1 MSVLMMPNVFVI
13 PPEED
18 NDPPF
23 CCFDAKFPRERYIP
37 TEEDLEAPGS
47 ALEIISQQLSNNSPV
62 FRRGSYANGVV
73 MPRRGDG
80 RSIEEVLADE
90 EEYRN
95 PDITIRS
102 GNPPGDDSEIVE
114 VIKVRRHTQD
124 ERQNQQA
131 EPAVKS
137 SKSLKSRA
145 SRAFSSLRSVGR
157 SVSRSRIIAEDV
169 SSDAESSRAPSPAPS
184 APSRRGSMMF
194 SSLFRHSPSL
204 KSRSSFDSF
213 NEATTSPVLETSP
226 SVPFDIQLH
235 SPSSAEMQS
244 FVPYTDTD
252 EDGEGEDDM
261 QITPRPSRHSP
272 VVRLSSPS
280 APKLNRRRFSVLSLF
295 SAAKDP
301 EHSPSNAASPSIS
314 TIQSLSRDSLDPSRT
329 DSTESSSSSGPT
341 TPVDEAFPES
351 LPSRPS
357 ISMLKRIPS
366 FSRSTNKKD
375 ATAAVVEPVTPP
387 LAPLDVASGEHE
399 LSFGE
404 IQLDSLHF
412 DELSFDANRF

>member
-80 RSIEEVLADE
+80 RSIEEVLAGE

-102 GNPPGDDSEIVE
+102 ANPPGDDSEIVE

-145 SRAFSSLRSVGR
+145 SRAFSSIKSVGR
-157 SVSRSRIIAEDV
+157 SMSRSRIIAEDV

-194 SSLFRHSPSL
+194 SSLFKHSPSL

-235 SPSSAEMQS
+235 SPSS
-244 FVPYTDTD
+244 
-252 EDGEGEDDM
+252 
-261 QITPRPSRHSP
+261 
-272 VVRLSSPS
+272 
-280 APKLNRRRFSVLSLF
+280 
-295 SAAKDP
+295 
-301 EHSPSNAASPSIS
+301 
-314 TIQSLSRDSLDPSRT
+314 
-329 DSTESSSSSGPT
+329 
-341 TPVDEAFPES
+341 
-351 LPSRPS
+351 
-357 ISMLKRIPS
+357 
-366 FSRSTNKKD
+366 
-375 ATAAVVEPVTPP
+375 
-387 LAPLDVASGEHE
+387 
-399 LSFGE
+399 
-404 IQLDSLHF
+404 
-412 DELSFDANRF
+412 